1 MEKEMQTLPKQ
12 TVEVINKV
20 ENPELHDMIYRLNH
34 TLVQD
39 LHLNEKDHIKIYN
52 WLKELELYKK
62 IHGPL

>member
-1 MEKEMQTLPKQ
+1 MEKEIQTLLKQ
-12 TVEVINKV
+12 AAKVVNKV
-20 ENPELHDMIYRLNH
+20 EDSELHDMIYRLNH
-34 TLVQD
+34 TLIQD